1 MSTIVTVRLD
11 SEVKKQAEVLFEELG
26 MSFSTAVNVF
36 IRQCLREGRLP
47 FQPSLNQPN
56 AETVA
61 AMLEAER
68 LASDHSVKRYSLSEA
83 LAELKK

>member
-1 MSTIVTVRLD
+1 MSTNVTVRLD
-11 SEVKKQAEVLFEELG
+11 SEVKRQAEVLFEELG
-26 MSFSTAVNVF
+26 MSFSTAVNIF

-47 FQPSLNQPN
+47 FQPSLNTPN
-56 AETVA
+56 ADTVA

-68 LASDHSVKRYSLSEA
+68 LASDRSAKRYSLSEA

>member
-1 MSTIVTVRLD
+1 MSTNVTVRLD

-47 FQPSLNQPN
+47 FQPSLNQP
-56 AETVA
+56 
-61 AMLEAER
+61 
-68 LASDHSVKRYSLSEA
+68 KRYERA
-83 LAELKK
+83 LAISP